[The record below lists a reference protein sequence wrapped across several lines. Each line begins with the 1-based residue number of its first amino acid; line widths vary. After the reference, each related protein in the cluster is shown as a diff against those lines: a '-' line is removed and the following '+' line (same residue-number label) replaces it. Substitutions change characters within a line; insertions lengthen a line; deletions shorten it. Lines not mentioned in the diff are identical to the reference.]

1 MSWLG
6 GGQRGSVIPTPQNL
20 LRWVYAGRLCV
31 AIAIYLAGVMKFT
44 VVAPVDLLITSFA
57 LVASV
62 VVTIASYWVTH
73 IKARP
78 PTRTFLYGQAL
89 YDVALV
95 TTVVHVTGGP
105 QSDLTPLYV
114 PLIAVTAVLMPPAS
128 TALVT
133 ALVGIVYFAD
143 VLLGHTT
150 AMTAQVG
157 LQLLVFVMVAA
168 ATAYFASRVSVM
180 GAEREA
186 LAGELRQARLEAA
199 DVLRSVPTGIV
210 TVDQAGHLLYCNPA
224 AEQILGFKERQ
235 WRGRPIMPEF
245 AKVAPEFWAAIT
257 ATARRGVRA
266 MRVEATVRR
275 ADRTFPIGVTTTTLD
290 VEPVGEPRVTAIFTD
305 ISDSKR
311 LEELH
316 LRAERLE
323 AVAELSA
330 SLAHEIKNPLA
341 SIRSSVEQLGRA
353 KRANADEKFL
363 TSLIVRESD
372 RLSRLL
378 SEFLD
383 FSRVRATECRPLD
396 LRAVATA
403 AIRLVREHPDCPED
417 AVIELTGEATPMEGD
432 EDLLHRVVSNL
443 VLNAVQATGTGARV
457 SVRTGRPG
465 PHELPGGSG
474 IESPVSLAV
483 SDNGPGIPEN
493 VRARLFEPF
502 VTGRVGGTGLGLA
515 IVQRAVDAHR
525 GLVLVDSPPG
535 QGTTFTV
542 YFPAARRKEEAA

>member
-1 MSWLG
+1 MSWFG
-6 GGQRGSVIPTPQNL
+6 VGSRGSAIPTPQSL
-20 LRWVYAGRLCV
+20 LRSVYVGRICV
-31 AIAIYLAGVMKFT
+31 AVAIYLAAALKFA
-44 VVAPVDLLITSFA
+44 VAAPLDLLVTSFV
-57 LVASV
+57 LVAAV
-62 VVTIASYWVTH
+62 VVTIASYWYTH
-73 IKARP
+73 ISRRP
-78 PTRTFLYGQAL
+78 PGRSFLYGQAL
-89 YDVALV
+89 FDVALI
-95 TTVVHVTGGP
+95 TTVVHITGGP

-128 TALVT
+128 TGLIT

-143 VLLGHTT
+143 VFFGHTT
-150 AMTAQVG
+150 PMTGQVG
-157 LQLLVFVMVAA
+157 LQLLVFAAVAA
-168 ATAYFASRVSVM
+168 VTAYFASRVSVM
-180 GAEREA
+180 GAERE
-186 LAGELRQARLEAA
+186 E
-199 DVLRSVPTGIV
+199 
-210 TVDQAGHLLYCNPA
+210 PA
-224 AEQILGFKERQ
+224 
-235 WRGRPIMPEF
+235 
-245 AKVAPEFWAAIT
+245 
-257 ATARRGVRA
+257 
-266 MRVEATVRR
+266 
-275 ADRTFPIGVTTTTLD
+275 
-290 VEPVGEPRVTAIFTD
+290 GEPRVTAIFTD

-323 AVAELSA
+323 AVAELSS

-353 KRANADEKFL
+353 KRVNADEKFL
-363 TSLIVRESD
+363 TSLVVRETD

-396 LRAVATA
+396 LRTVAAA

-417 AVIELTGEATPMEGD
+417 AVIDLKGESTPMEGD

-443 VLNAVQATGTGARV
+443 VLNAVQATGKGARV
-457 SVRTGRPG
+457 VVRTGRPAA
-465 PHELPGGSG
+465 HELPGGAG
-474 IESPVSLAV
+474 IETPVSLAV

-493 VRARLFEPF
+493 LRARLFEPF

>member
-1 MSWLG
+1 M
-6 GGQRGSVIPTPQNL
+6 
-20 LRWVYAGRLCV
+20 CV
-31 AIAIYLAGVMKFT
+31 AVALYLAAAFKFA
-44 VVAPVDLLITSFA
+44 VAAPLDLLVTSFV
-57 LVASV
+57 LVATV
-62 VVTIASYWVTH
+62 IVTIASYWHTH
-73 IKARP
+73 IRARVLGQ
-78 PTRTFLYGQAL
+78 TFLYAQAL
-89 YDVALV
+89 FDVALI
-95 TTVVHVTGGP
+95 TTVVHITGGP

-114 PLIAVTAVLMPPAS
+114 PLIAVTAVLMRPAS
-128 TALVT
+128 TALIT
-133 ALVGIVYFAD
+133 ALVGIVYVAD
-143 VLLGHTT
+143 VFFGHHT
-150 AMTAQVG
+150 AMSGSVG
-157 LQLLVFVMVAA
+157 LERWVLGGVAA
-168 ATAYFASRVSVM
+168 VTAYFASRVSVM

-186 LAGELRQARLEAA
+186 LAGQLRQVRLEAD
-199 DVLRSVPTGIV
+199 DVLRNIPTGIV
-210 TVDQAGHLLYCNPA
+210 TVDQDGQLLYCNPA
-224 AEQILGFKERQ
+224 AEHILGVKARQ
-235 WRGRPIMPEF
+235 WRGRSIMPEF
-245 AKVAPEFWAAIT
+245 AKIAPEFWAAIT

-275 ADRTFPIGVTTTTLD
+275 PERTFPIGVTTTTLE
-290 VEPVGEPRVTAIFTD
+290 VEPGGTPRVTAIFTD

-353 KRANADEKFL
+353 KRVNADEKFL
-363 TSLIVRESD
+363 TSLVVRESD

-383 FSRVRATECRPLD
+383 FSRVRVTECRPLD
-396 LRAVATA
+396 LRTVAAA

-417 AVIELTGEATPMEGD
+417 AVK
-432 EDLLHRVVSNL
+432 
-443 VLNAVQATGTGARV
+443 ATGKGARV
-457 SVRTGRPG
+457 VVRTGRPAA
-465 PHELPGGSG
+465 HELPGGAG
-474 IESPVSLAV
+474 IETPVSLAV

-493 VRARLFEPF
+493 LRARLFEPF

-535 QGTTFTV
+535 KGTTFTV

>member
-1 MSWLG
+1 MKWL
-6 GGQRGSVIPTPQNL
+6 RGSSSGSPIPTPQAL
-20 LRWVYAGRLCV
+20 LRSVYVGRLCV
-31 AIAIYLAGVMKFT
+31 AIAIYLSAALKFN
-44 VVAPVDLLITSFA
+44 VAAPLDLLVTSFL

-62 VVTIASYWVTH
+62 VVTIASYWHTH
-73 IKARP
+73 IRGRSP
-78 PTRTFLYGQAL
+78 GRTFLYAQAL
-89 YDVALV
+89 YDVALI
-95 TTVVHVTGGP
+95 TAVVHVTGGP

-143 VLLGHTT
+143 VFFGHRTP
-150 AMTAQVG
+150 MTAQVG
-157 LQLLVFVMVAA
+157 LQLSVFVAVAVV
-168 ATAYFASRVSVM
+168 TAYFASRVSVM

-186 LAGELRQARLEAA
+186 LAGELRQVRLEAA
-199 DVLRSVPTGIV
+199 DVLRNIPTGIV
-210 TVDQAGHLLYCNPA
+210 TVDADGHLLYCNPA

-235 WRGRPIMPEF
+235 WRGRSVMPEF
-245 AKVAPEFWAAIT
+245 ARIAPEFWAAIT

-275 ADRTFPIGVTTTTLD
+275 PERTFPIGVTTTTLE
-290 VEPVGEPRVTAIFTD
+290 VEPGGTPRVTAIFTD

-353 KRANADEKFL
+353 KRANPDEKFL
-363 TSLIVRESD
+363 TGLVVRESD

-396 LRAVATA
+396 LHAVAAA
-403 AIRLVREHPDCPED
+403 AIRLVREHPDCPDD
-417 AVIELTGEATPMEGD
+417 AVIDLAGGSTAMEGD

-443 VLNAVQATGTGARV
+443 VLNAVQAAGKGARV
-457 SVRTGRPG
+457 TVRTGRPA
-465 PHELPGGSG
+465 PQELPRGAG
-474 IESPVSLAV
+474 IENPVALAV

-493 VRARLFEPF
+493 LRARLFDPF

-515 IVQRAVDAHR
+515 IVQRAVEAHR
-525 GLVLVDSPPG
+525 GLVLVDSTEG
-535 QGTTFTV
+535 KGTTFTV